1 MDSLFTSQKLKTII
15 MRRIE
20 SKILFSFLL
29 LTSIYS
35 LMAQGV
41 TDAVRWSFTN
51 PGGTARTL
59 GVGGSFGAMGGDYS
73 VININPAGLGTYK
86 MSEFT
91 FSPSLTIGETSS
103 FIVSD
108 PNFIQVDKTNKFS
121 IDNVSA
127 VFHGKK
133 SGSFAIGFS
142 KISDLNKN
150 FEYSGRSTRS
160 ITQRFAERANG
171 KILDELDDFEAYPA
185 LQVGAIYDFDDNLQ
199 YETDASSLDEFTKSQ
214 IVDQEG
220 YINEFSLGW
229 GKSFNDK
236 YQLGLSVGI
245 PFVSFE
251 ELKQYQED
259 DPTEVVPIFSK
270 LNFTEYQNTSGAG
283 INLKAGF
290 IVSPVKFLRLGGAI
304 HSPTWYTLN
313 DDYYTRMDYTY
324 DDGDVTFTDHRS
336 PDGSFKYKLRTPA
349 KLVGSVGTL
358 INLGKVKGFVNA
370 DVEWIDYNNN
380 TFDFTAYSDDP
391 SERDYS
397 IEVNNEIEDFLGS
410 VLNVRLGGEF
420 GYQSLRL
427 RAGIESGD
435 SPLSNDTEK
444 INTLSFGI
452 GLRFDK
458 FFIDFGIRNR
468 QYTEGYVPYKLVN
481 PDQETLVNNDIK
493 QTRAVLTAGF
503 KF

>member
-1 MDSLFTSQKLKTII
+1 MSSIKLNLQLLSL
-15 MRRIE
+15 
-20 SKILFSFLL
+20 LL
-29 LTSIYS
+29 LTSFNLIN
-35 LMAQGV
+35 AQGLS
-41 TDAVRWSFTN
+41 DAVRWSYTN

-59 GVGGSFGAMGGDYS
+59 GVGGSFGAMGGDFS

-91 FSPSLTIGETSS
+91 FSPSLTIGDVSS

-108 PNFIQVDKTNKFS
+108 PNFIKSEKSNKFS
-121 IDNVSA
+121 IDNLSA

-150 FEYSGRSTRS
+150 FEYSGRSGRS

-185 LQVGAIYDFDDNLQ
+185 LQVGAIYDFNDDLQ

-214 IVDQEG
+214 NVSQEG
-220 YINEFSLGW
+220 YINELSLGW
-229 GKSFNDK
+229 GKSFNEK

-245 PFVSFE
+245 PFVAFE

-259 DPTEVVPIFSK
+259 DPTEVVPIFNK
-270 LNFTEYQNTSGAG
+270 LNFTEYLNTSGAG
-283 INLKAGF
+283 INIKAGF
-290 IVSPVKFLRLGGAI
+290 IVSPVKFLRIGGAI

-324 DDGDVTFTDHRS
+324 DDGEVTFTDYRS
-336 PDGSFKYKLRTPA
+336 PDGSFKYKLQTPA
-349 KLVGSVGTL
+349 KLVGSAGTL
-358 INLGKVKGFVNA
+358 INLGKVKGFINA

-391 SERDYS
+391 AERDYS
-397 IEVNNEIEDFLGS
+397 IEVNNEIEDYLGS
-410 VLNVRLGGEF
+410 VLNLRLGGEF

-444 INTLSFGI
+444 INTLSFGF

-458 FFIDFGIRNR
+458 FFIDLGIRNR
-468 QYTEGYVPYKLVN
+468 KYTEGYVPYTLVDA
-481 PDQETLVNNDIK
+481 DQETLVNNEIS